1 MKLPKLWIKF
11 LITSIFACISFSPIF
26 AEENPFYYEGGVIGT
41 DTDTEYGK
49 LVKDDAVSP
58 EDSLLNRLLSV
69 FSLDGPDYH
78 GPQKAFYYIKKIL
91 NYALSFV
98 SLIAFCLLLYSFYGM
113 VVGDGDK
120 QFNNVKST
128 LKGIAIAI
136 AAMGLARMIV
146 TLLFRIYQNK
156 AYTP

>member
-1 MKLPKLWIKF
+1 
-11 LITSIFACISFSPIF
+11 
-26 AEENPFYYEGGVIGT
+26 
-41 DTDTEYGK
+41 
-49 LVKDDAVSP
+49 
-58 EDSLLNRLLSV
+58 
-69 FSLDGPDYH
+69 
-78 GPQKAFYYIKKIL
+78 
-91 NYALSFV
+91 
-98 SLIAFCLLLYSFYGM
+98 M